1 MSTGKPIS
9 FEALGVRYCYA
20 TIYELL
26 AEVERLETAAKLL
39 WKDRVPNASG
49 ARDTAITVSHR
60 LDTILAH
67 LVFATNY
74 LNAEDQ
80 EIKRECAEI
89 DSLFGEL

>member
-9 FEALGVRYCYA
+9 FEALGEQYRYA
-20 TIYELL
+20 NIDELL

-39 WKDRVPNASG
+39 WKERPPNASG
-49 ARDTAITVSHR
+49 ASDRVITVSR
-60 LDTILAH
+60 QLDTILAH

-80 EIKRECAEI
+80 AIERECTEI
-89 DSLFGEL
+89 ERLFGEL